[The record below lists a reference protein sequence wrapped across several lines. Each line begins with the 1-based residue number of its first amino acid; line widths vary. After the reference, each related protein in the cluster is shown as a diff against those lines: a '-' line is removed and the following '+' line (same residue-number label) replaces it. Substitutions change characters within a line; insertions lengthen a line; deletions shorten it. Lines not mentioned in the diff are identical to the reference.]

1 MEKIINFD
9 NAVITD
15 VEVFIKKD
23 GESFKKLDSKYYTVK
38 GNKITMKREEEKKA
52 VHSAIESGEIEKYS
66 KEYFALNG
74 KRGFEAQT
82 KGKTAKQI
90 SEMMS
95 NRAKKPRR
103 KLSTGINK

>member
-1 MEKIINFD
+1 MTDEKN
-9 NAVITD
+9 
-15 VEVFIKKD
+15 IK
-23 GESFKKLDSKYYTVK
+23 
-38 GNKITMKREEEKKA
+38 
-52 VHSAIESGEIEKYS
+52 AIVESGEIEKYS

-74 KRGFEAQT
+74 KKGFEAQT

>member
-1 MEKIINFD
+1 M
-9 NAVITD
+9 T
-15 VEVFIKKD
+15 KD
-23 GESFKKLDSKYYTVK
+23 
-38 GNKITMKREEEKKA
+38 EEKKA

-74 KRGFEAQT
+74 KRGFEVQT

-95 NRAKKPRR
+95 NRARKPRR
-103 KLSTGINK
+103 KLSTGVNK